1 MKRLLIL
8 SCWLC
13 ILALPAHAQEYTKAL
28 GASQRVILLLNKGE
42 VKVEGYDGKE
52 IKIKALDY
60 ELPPERAAGLR
71 PLYNNAQDNT
81 GIGISVTEENGA
93 VVIREASN
101 QAGEYVLRLPKN
113 AKLSIEQLNWNG
125 LEINVQDMKNEVE
138 VKAKNADI
146 RLAGVQGPIIA
157 NSTSGEIE
165 IIYSAL
171 APGSVN
177 MISTVA
183 SDVDVT
189 MPKGAKASYVLQ
201 SVTGEI
207 YTDMD
212 IQLKKAQGENDM
224 RLVGGGQTIE
234 GSTNGGGPEVG
245 IKTISSNIYIRKAE

>member
-8 SCWLC
+8 SCL
-13 ILALPAHAQEYTKAL
+13 LAVLLPAYAQEYTKAL
-28 GASQRVILLLNKGE
+28 GNNQRIILLLNKSE

-52 IKIKALDY
+52 VKITALDY

-93 VVIREASN
+93 IVIREASN
-101 QAGEYVLRLPKN
+101 QAGEYVMRLPKN

-125 LEINVQDMKNEVE
+125 LEIDVQDMKNEVE
-138 VKAKNADI
+138 VQAKNADI

-171 APGSVN
+171 APNSVN

-189 MPKGAKASYVLQ
+189 MPKGVKADYILQ

-207 YTDMD
+207 YTDLD
-212 IQLKKAQGENDM
+212 IQLKKEGEGEM
-224 RLVGGGQTIE
+224 ELIGGGQTIE

-245 IKTISSNIYIRKAE
+245 IKTISSNIYLRKAE

>member
-8 SCWLC
+8 SCL
-13 ILALPAHAQEYTKAL
+13 LAVLLPAYAQEYSKAL
-28 GASQRVILLLNKGE
+28 GNNQRIILLLNKSE

-52 IKIKALDY
+52 IKITALDY
-60 ELPPERAAGLR
+60 EKPPERAAGLR
-71 PLYNNAQDNT
+71 PLYNSAQDNT
-81 GIGISVTEENGA
+81 GIGISVTEEKGD

-101 QAGEYVLRLPKN
+101 QGGEYILKLPKN
-113 AKLSIEQLNWNG
+113 ARLSVEQLNWNG

-138 VKAKNADI
+138 VQAKNADI
-146 RLAGVQGPIIA
+146 RLTGVQGPIIA

-171 APGSVN
+171 APNSVN

-189 MPKGAKASYVLQ
+189 MPKGAKADFVLQ

-212 IQLKKAQGENDM
+212 IKLKREKEDGEM

-245 IKTISSNIYIRKAE
+245 IKTISSNIYLRKAE